1 MCELLQ
7 SGEQSGERAQAANSL
22 SALLSGGSRKRAE
35 VKLFS
40 FPAPHL
46 HDILVLHLTCMIY
59 LFMSVKEGKV
69 KSVQGRP

>member
-35 VKLFS
+35 VGTNELHWIALQYVLLQALSKL
-40 FPAPHL
+40 
-46 HDILVLHLTCMIY
+46 
-59 LFMSVKEGKV
+59 GN
-69 KSVQGRP
+69 